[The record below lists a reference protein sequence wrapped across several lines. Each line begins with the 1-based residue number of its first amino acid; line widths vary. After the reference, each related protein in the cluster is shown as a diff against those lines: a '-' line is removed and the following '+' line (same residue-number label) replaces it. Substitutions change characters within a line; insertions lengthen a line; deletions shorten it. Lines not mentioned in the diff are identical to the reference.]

1 MAIKKNQ
8 VIKLNYELKIN
19 GEIVDNNIGAD
30 PIEFVY
36 GAGDL
41 IPGLESKIVD
51 MNEGETKKIKVL
63 AAEAYGEYNEELSEV
78 VPKEAF
84 EGIDLQIGLVLEADT
99 EHALFYLIPFLL
111 LIILKATL
119 RQENLPSSQS
129 PDPCVEYH
137 KSQSWINR
145 GKSKRRRT

>member
-19 GEIVDNNIGAD
+19 GDVVDNNIGAD

-41 IPGLESKIVD
+41 IPGLESRIVD
-51 MNEGETKKIKVL
+51 MNEGDTKEIQVP

-84 EGIDLQIGLVLEADT
+84 EGIDLQIGLILEADT
-99 EHALFYLIPFLL
+99 ESGEVV
-111 LIILKATL
+111 KATVTEVTDKEVTVDYNHPL
-119 RQENLPSSQS
+119 AGSDLDFTVTIQT
-129 PDPCVEYH
+129 
-137 KSQSWINR
+137 IA
-145 GKSKRRRT
+145 

>member
-99 EHALFYLIPFLL
+99 EILQEIRNSFENKRALGEEMRRLQIKLNEM
-111 LIILKATL
+111 KE
-119 RQENLPSSQS
+119 RNW
-129 PDPCVEYH
+129 PDN
-137 KSQSWINR
+137 SL
-145 GKSKRRRT
+145 

>member
-41 IPGLESKIVD
+41 IPGLEARIVD
-51 MNEGETKKIKVL
+51 MKEGETREIKVP
-63 AAEAYGEYNEELSEV
+63 AAEAYGEYNEELSEIA
-78 VPKEAF
+78 PISEF
-84 EGIDLQIGLVLEADT
+84 DGIDLQIGMVLEAENEKKEVLRATVTDVT
-99 EHALFYLIPFLL
+99 KEDVTVDYNHPLAGCELEFKV
-111 LIILKATL
+111 II
-119 RQENLPSSQS
+119 
-129 PDPCVEYH
+129 
-137 KSQSWINR
+137 KSII
-145 GKSKRRRT
+145 

>member
-41 IPGLESKIVD
+41 IPGLEARIVD
-51 MNEGETKKIKVL
+51 MNEGETKEIQVP

-84 EGIDLQIGLVLEADT
+84 EGIDLQIGLILEADT
-99 EHALFYLIPFLL
+99 ESGEVV
-111 LIILKATL
+111 KATVTEVTETEVTVDYNHPL
-119 RQENLPSSQS
+119 AGSDL
-129 PDPCVEYH
+129 DFTVTV
-137 KSQSWINR
+137 KTIA
-145 GKSKRRRT
+145 

>member
-19 GEIVDNNIGAD
+19 GEVVDNNIGAD

-41 IPGLESKIVD
+41 IPGLESRIVD
-51 MNEGETKKIKVL
+51 MNVGETREIKVP

-84 EGIDLQIGLVLEADT
+84 EGIDLQIGLILEADT
-99 EHALFYLIPFLL
+99 ESGEVV
-111 LIILKATL
+111 KATVTEVTDKEVTVDYNHPL
-119 RQENLPSSQS
+119 AGSNLDFTVTIQ
-129 PDPCVEYH
+129 D
-137 KSQSWINR
+137 IA
-145 GKSKRRRT
+145 

>member
-19 GEIVDNNIGAD
+19 GEVVDNNIGAE

-41 IPGLESKIVD
+41 IPGLESRIVD
-51 MNEGETKKIKVL
+51 MNEGETKEIKVP
-63 AAEAYGEYNEELSEV
+63 ATEAYGEYNEELSEV

-84 EGIDLQIGLVLEADT
+84 EGIDLQIGLILEADT
-99 EHALFYLIPFLL
+99 ESGEVV
-111 LIILKATL
+111 KATVTEVTDTEVTVDYNHPL
-119 RQENLPSSQS
+119 AGSDLDFTVTVQA
-129 PDPCVEYH
+129 
-137 KSQSWINR
+137 IA
-145 GKSKRRRT
+145 